1 MESICEK
8 SSSSGVSN
16 DSHKLLM
23 KCNYPSTLTLSS
35 SKPDKL
41 TQKLVDCRASSEM
54 IPNLS
59 NGLGDSEHCLSL
71 PNITRN
77 KALNNSDLY
86 KQKDAELLSTE
97 YKLHRANY
105 LSLQP
110 RNHNNY
116 YLSISRIR
124 EEKVFKYFLSDHEN
138 KMMKPDRISF
148 INSKKHNK
156 DILCPLTTGEPT
168 LFITNSQGLNRLTN
182 FVTNDNDCQVNK
194 NFSLNKLTEKQSSKA
209 TTSNYDYSNI
219 EDNKKYQTD
228 ILSWSDVLQYCNEE
242 DLGGNTAHFG
252 NEYCDK
258 MNLLNN
264 QSSLDEIET
273 LNRETSK
280 TNFSDIRLTKKDF
293 PDLLF
298 SDIKISDL
306 FGDDNIGDNDD
317 YSEVMVGDNRKKK
330 IFLNSSTMTEDL
342 TSVDDD
348 ELHLK
353 HDSEKCESK
362 PNDNETN
369 AVDEGSTN
377 NHEED
382 NTSSSV
388 PLKHKCFKIFP
399 CIARNDD
406 K

>member
-1 MESICEK
+1 MESSICEK
-8 SSSSGVSN
+8 SLSSRVSN

-23 KCNYPSTLTLSS
+23 KCSYPSTLTLPS

-41 TQKLVDCRASSEM
+41 TQKLVVCRANSEM
-54 IPNLS
+54 IPNSS
-59 NGLGDSEHCLSL
+59 NGLGDSEHCVSL
-71 PNITRN
+71 PNITRD

-116 YLSISRIR
+116 YLSISRIC

-138 KMMKPDRISF
+138 EKMMKPEHISF
-148 INSKKHNK
+148 INSKKYNK
-156 DILCPLTTGEPT
+156 DILYPLTTGEPT
-168 LFITNSQGLNRLTN
+168 LFITNSLDLNRLTK

-194 NFSLNKLTEKQSSKA
+194 NFSLNKITEKQSSKA
-209 TTSNYDYSNI
+209 TTSNYDCSNM
-219 EDNKKYQTD
+219 EDNRKHQTD

-242 DLGGNTAHFG
+242 DLGGNITHFG

-258 MNLLNN
+258 VNLLNN
-264 QSSLDEIET
+264 QSSLDDIET

-280 TNFSDIRLTKKDF
+280 TNFSDISLTKKDF
-293 PDLLF
+293 PDILF

-306 FGDDNIGDNDD
+306 FGDDIGDNDEC
-317 YSEVMVGDNRKKK
+317 SEMIVGDNRKQKL
-330 IFLNSSTMTEDL
+330 FLNSSTMTEDF
-342 TSVDDD
+342 TSVDDK
-348 ELHLK
+348 LGLK

-362 PNDNETN
+362 PDDNETN
-369 AVDEGSTN
+369 AVDKGNIS

-382 NTSSSV
+382 NTSSNV